1 MGIRNLLYSGGLAL
15 ALAIPAYAQD
25 NETKQETPQT
35 EVKIND
41 ELAKLVDSLI
51 PEEAYKEIYDLRFD
65 KDEKSIQK
73 YQKIAEDLDAKLDK
87 IENYKDDFNNLT
99 KEQKRKLSDFYL
111 VEGRAYSNI
120 AIRLRNQEEKKIPFY
135 DLAQES
141 AETAIKV
148 DESNHIA
155 HNFLGT
161 IYSGKGMENE
171 AIQKY
176 KDAIKIK
183 EDYAIARQNLGYLL
197 YKKKEYKDAI
207 KHLDIAIEL
216 DPPSDPKYLTIAQIY
231 KNRCLKAIEDKN
243 K

>member
-135 DLAQES
+135 DLAQE
-141 AETAIKV
+141 AA
-148 DESNHIA
+148 
-155 HNFLGT
+155 
-161 IYSGKGMENE
+161 
-171 AIQKY
+171 
-176 KDAIKIK
+176 
-183 EDYAIARQNLGYLL
+183 
-197 YKKKEYKDAI
+197 
-207 KHLDIAIEL
+207 
-216 DPPSDPKYLTIAQIY
+216 
-231 KNRCLKAIEDKN
+231 
-243 K
+243 